1 MKLLEGKVAII
12 TGGSRGIGRTI
23 VEMFAQQ
30 GATVVFTYAGSV
42 EKAQSLEHTL
52 RERGFI
58 VKALQSDASSM
69 SLAQAVI
76 DETVKEFGKVDILIN
91 NAGITRD
98 NLLLRMTEEQWD
110 IVMDNNL
117 KSVFNY
123 TKAVIK
129 TMLKQKD
136 GVILNISSVVGISG
150 NAGQSN
156 YSASKAGMIGFS
168 KSIAKE
174 LGSRNIRVNVVAPGF
189 IQTEMTDNLPEE
201 ELKKWLA
208 DVPLNR
214 AGQTADIANACVFL
228 SSNMAT
234 YITGQVIQID
244 GGMLMG

>member
-1 MKLLEGKVAII
+1 
-12 TGGSRGIGRTI
+12 
-23 VEMFAQQ
+23 
-30 GATVVFTYAGSV
+30 
-42 EKAQSLEHTL
+42 
-52 RERGFI
+52 
-58 VKALQSDASSM
+58 
-69 SLAQAVI
+69 
-76 DETVKEFGKVDILIN
+76 
-91 NAGITRD
+91 
-98 NLLLRMTEEQWD
+98 
-110 IVMDNNL
+110 
-117 KSVFNY
+117 
-123 TKAVIK
+123 
-129 TMLKQKD
+129 
-136 GVILNISSVVGISG
+136 
-150 NAGQSN
+150 
-156 YSASKAGMIGFS
+156 MIGFS